1 MELNLVASDKHNHW
15 KRVMKLVS
23 EKMKSR
29 TNSTIGIVQRVH
41 CCHSSE
47 PDMTIQGEK
56 KHQVRLV
63 LGTVMGIAII
73 S

>member
-1 MELNLVASDKHNHW
+1 
-15 KRVMKLVS
+15 MKLVS